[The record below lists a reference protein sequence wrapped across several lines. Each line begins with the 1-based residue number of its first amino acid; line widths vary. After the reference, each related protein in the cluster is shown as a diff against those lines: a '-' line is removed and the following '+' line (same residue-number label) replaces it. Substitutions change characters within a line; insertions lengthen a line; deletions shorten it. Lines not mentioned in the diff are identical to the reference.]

1 MAVITVSRQYGSGG
15 SEVAERVAR
24 ALGWKLYDNAVV
36 EEVAQRLRMTPAEV
50 SAREER
56 VPSLVERMATAMA
69 LGAPEMMPMVGD
81 LAAQPSEER
90 MVLMTRTV
98 IEDAARA
105 GPVVLVG
112 RGAQCMLASRTDAL
126 HVFCYAPFEEL
137 VRYAVEVLDVPFS
150 EAARKVTEMNHQ
162 REAYVKHHFKRDWR
176 DLANYDLCVNTAR
189 LGIDGSAD
197 LVTRLA
203 RERFGVTQ
211 ANEDL

>member
-56 VPSLVERMATAMA
+56 VPSLVERMASAMA
-69 LGAPEMMPMVGD
+69 LGAPEMIPMVGD

-90 MVLMTRTV
+90 KVMVTQRV
-98 IEDAARA
+98 IEDAVRA
-105 GPVVLVG
+105 GPAVLVG
-112 RGAQCMLASRTDAL
+112 RGAQCMLAARTDAL
-126 HVFCYAPFEEL
+126 HVFCYAPVEEL
-137 VRYAVEVLDVPFS
+137 VRYAVEVLDIPFHD
-150 EAARKVTEMNHQ
+150 AGKRVAEMNHQ
-162 REAYVKHHFKRDWR
+162 REEWVKRHFRRDWR
-176 DLANYDLCVNTAR
+176 DLSNYDLCVNTAR
-189 LGIDGSAD
+189 LGLDGSAE
-197 LVTRLA
+197 LVTLLA

-211 ANEDL
+211 VNTDL

>member
-1 MAVITVSRQYGSGG
+1 MAVITISRQYGSGG

-24 ALGWKLYDNAVV
+24 ALGWALYDNAVV

-90 MVLMTRTV
+90 MVLMTRQV
-98 IEDAARA
+98 IEDAVRA

-126 HVFCYAPFEEL
+126 HVFCYAPVEEL
-137 VRYAVEVLDVPFS
+137 VRYAVEVLDIPFP
-150 EAARKVTEMNHQ
+150 EAGRKVTEMNRH
-162 REAYVKHHFKRDWR
+162 REEYVKHHFKRDWR
-176 DLANYDLCVNTAR
+176 DFANYDLCVNTAR
-189 LGIDGSAD
+189 LGLDGSAD

-203 RERFGVTQ
+203 RERFGATLV
-211 ANEDL
+211 NEDL